1 MRCLLKT
8 KELSIAGYYENWV
21 DDNSIF
27 MSNEIMKELAINAG
41 DILALEKGLPLI
53 AKNFPESI
61 INIANNNLVIVS
73 ERNFKNLQKS
83 DYLKEK
89 VSYSMMI
96 GCDPE
101 FILVSKDNNII
112 DASSIFPAYGK
123 LGSDGILGE
132 IRPEPSSN
140 VNVLINNMKNLI
152 RQIKNKTEHFPI
164 GMSSYKG
171 YVSGFHIHFQ
181 FPEEI
186 IKYCMKNSAEV
197 MKDIVQVLDYYI
209 GIPAMLF
216 DESDARRLGQSCYGK
231 PGDFRVSNFT
241 MEYRVPGGIFLRHP
255 RYVARLLSTAHCVM
269 KNILGKLLVKTNG
282 WSLGIEDSNF
292 VSHFYKTPDKNVV
305 RNALLSPDRG
315 PASLLLNTCKYGF
328 LSKMYIEKEEEECI
342 SEFLNVSKMECSEIL
357 TDNW

>member
-1 MRCLLKT
+1 LKT
-8 KELSIAGYYENWV
+8 KELSIAGYYEKWV
-21 DDNSIF
+21 DDKSIF
-27 MSNEIMKELAINAG
+27 MSNDIMKQLAINPG
-41 DILALEKGLPLI
+41 DVLALEKGLPLI
-53 AKNFPESI
+53 AKNLPEDI
-61 INIANNNLVIVS
+61 RNIASNNLVIVS
-73 ERNFKNLQKS
+73 EQNFKNLNKT

-89 VSYSMMI
+89 VSYSMMM

-101 FILVSKDNNII
+101 FILVSGGGNII
-112 DASSIFPAYGK
+112 DASSILPAYGR

-140 VNVLINNMKNLI
+140 VNTLINNMRNLI
-152 RQIKNKTEHFPI
+152 RQIKNKTKHFPI

-171 YVSGFHIHFQ
+171 CVSGFHIHFQ

-186 IKYCMKNSAEV
+186 IKYCMKDSAEI

-255 RYVARLLSTAHCVM
+255 RYAARLLNTAHCVM

-282 WSLGIEDSNF
+282 WSTDIEDSNF
-292 VSHFYKTPDKNVV
+292 VSRFYKTPDKNVV
-305 RNALLSPDRG
+305 KNALLSPDRG
-315 PASLLLNTCKYGF
+315 PANLLLNTCKDDF
-328 LSKMYIEKEEEECI
+328 FSKMYIEDEEEEYI
-342 SEFLNVSKMECSEIL
+342 SEFLNVSNMECSEIL